1 MKANM
6 TQATWNSWAES
17 PKSANLKHELIKR
30 CMQLGIQHTITSEP
44 LNRSFLDKLC
54 GVDKE
59 MIYFNLKGS
68 VESLTLLQSELQ
80 LEN

>member
-1 MKANM
+1 M
-6 TQATWNSWAES
+6 TQATWNSWVEA
-17 PKSANLKHELIKR
+17 PKSANLKPELIKR
-30 CMQLGIQHTITSEP
+30 CMELGIQHTITSEP

-68 VESLTLLQSELQ
+68 VESLTALQSELKQ
-80 LEN
+80 LD